1 MSVSQRNNGW
11 QAHVVVDGQRFRKTF
26 STKEEAAT
34 AEAMVRQAMVQG
46 KPMPTFYTEG
56 TNLTYTLRQAFDTT
70 YDMYWR
76 GSKSDEKVT
85 LNIKQLEAYFGKNR
99 PVTEVTTKEIDDF
112 IVGQKRKN
120 LSNATINRKLATLSK
135 TLRLAHEQG
144 KLKAMPVFHRQKEGQ
159 GRIRWVTKEEE
170 SLILQTMEQWN
181 QHDLYDAMIVSIDTG
196 LRRSELERLTSS
208 DITKE
213 GIYVGDFE
221 HGTKNG
227 TFRVVPLT
235 TRAREV
241 LTRRARDNRH
251 MFKSF
256 WNRDMWDR
264 VRNHLNMDDVVWHT
278 LRHTTC
284 SRLVQG
290 GMSLVKVKEW
300 MGHKSI
306 QTTMRYSHLTP
317 KHLQEGVSLLEG

>member
-34 AEAMVRQAMVQG
+34 AEAMVRQALVQG
-46 KPMPTFYTEG
+46 KPMPTFFGSTK
-56 TNLTYTLRQAFDTT
+56 LTYTLREAFDKT
-70 YDMYWR
+70 YEMYWR
-76 GSKSDEKVT
+76 GTKSDEKFT
-85 LNIKQLEAYFGKNR
+85 LNIKQLENFFGRNR
-99 PVTEVTTKEIDDF
+99 SVTELTTEEIDNF
-112 IVGQKRKN
+112 IVDQKRKN

-144 KLKAMPVFHRQKEGQ
+144 KLKTMPVFHRQKEGQ
-159 GRIRWVTKEEE
+159 GRIRWITKDEEK
-170 SLILQTMEQWN
+170 LLLNTLEQWN
-181 QHDLYDAMIVSIDTG
+181 QHDLYDAMIVSVDTG
-196 LRRSELERLTSS
+196 LRRSELERLTANDLST
-208 DITKE
+208 D
-213 GIYVGDFE
+213 GVYVGDFE

-241 LTRRARDNRH
+241 LERRSRNNRH
-251 MFKSF
+251 LFKGF

-300 MGHKSI
+300 MGHKAI
-306 QTTMRYSHLTP
+306 QTTMRYSHLAP
-317 KHLQEGVSLLEG
+317 RHLQEGVSLLEE